1 MSKKKKYTVYKHIS
15 PSNKIYIGI
24 TNQHPPHKRWKSGEG
39 YYHNEYFQNS
49 IRKYGWENFQH
60 EILYEGLTAEEAA
73 NLEIDLIAKFKSN
86 CKEHGYNLT
95 AGGGGRIGL
104 QHTEE
109 TKVKMSKAAKGKP
122 KSMEHRKNISRANVI
137 RFSDPMERKKMAL
150 NRIGKK
156 FTPEQCRKL
165 SEIRTGYRFSE
176 EAKKKM
182 SESAIKSWDDA
193 RRKSAGKAVEQY
205 DLKGNYL
212 RTFNTITEAGR
223 FLGKSHCYIGSVCN
237 GKGKTSHGFIWRWK
251 NEQD

>member
-24 TNQHPPHKRWKSGEG
+24 TNQHPPHKRWKNGEG

-95 AGGGGRIGL
+95 DGGGGRIGL
-104 QHTEE
+104 SHTEE

-122 KSMEHRKNISRANVI
+122 KSLEHRKNISRANAI
-137 RFSDPMERKKMAL
+137 RFSDPMERKKMGL

-156 FTPEQCRKL
+156 FTPEQRRKL

-212 RTFNTITEAGR
+212 RTFNTAVEAGR
-223 FLGKSHCYIGSVCN
+223 FLDKSSCQIGSVCN
-237 GKGKTSHGFIWRWK
+237 GKRKTSHGFIWRWK